1 MADIVFPTS
10 SAPGAQPQEGS
21 GRMINCMA
29 VKSEQGSRAPILY
42 KRPAG
47 LREILNITGHSH
59 YRGGI
64 QIGSTLIVVL
74 DERVYAVTVSGVTFS
89 ATNLGALSGSD
100 TVTIARNNAAT
111 PQIVAVCEAG
121 MFNLFTNSAPTS
133 FADGDLPSS
142 NSVAGLNGYLIFTTA
157 SGQIWATGLNA
168 VTVASDAFTN
178 AQVKPD
184 GLRRGVAFR
193 GEFFAMGDDSIQVF
207 DETGDSPFPLVYKKI
222 TIPRGI
228 CGTNAVA
235 GWEDGWANELLWVG
249 EDNIVYKLDGYTPT
263 PVSNDDVV
271 RAISTATDRTLIEA
285 SVHMDGQN
293 AIFSITSP
301 GEWTWHYNK
310 TTDRWHER
318 MSYGRDDWRARGSIK
333 AFDRW
338 ICGDDTTGLLFS
350 IDPTF
355 RKEENDPLIWHLES
369 GDNAAFPARIKIPRI
384 DLDFT
389 AGTGNSAGEDPI
401 ETDPVVM
408 ISISLNG
415 GGDWGNEVTRKLG
428 KQGERKRLVTLNRA
442 GMTKAKG
449 FRTKLRISDPVH
461 VGFLG
466 GKAVG
471 LPESA

>member
-1 MADIVFPTS
+1 MASIVFPTS
-10 SAPGAQPQEGS
+10 SAPGAEPQEGS
-21 GRMINCMA
+21 GRLLNCRA
-29 VKSEQGSRAPILY
+29 VKTEQGSRGPILY

-47 LREILNITGHSH
+47 LREILNITGHTH
-59 YRGGI
+59 FRGGI
-64 QIGSTLIVVL
+64 KIGSTLLVVL
-74 DERVYAVTVSGVTFS
+74 DQRVYAITLSGVTFS
-89 ATNLGALSGSD
+89 ATNLGELPGTD

-121 MFNLFTNSAPTS
+121 MFNLFTGSAPTT
-133 FADGDLPSS
+133 FADGDLPAS
-142 NSVAGLNGYLIFTTA
+142 NSVAGLNGYLVFTTA
-157 SGQIWATGLNA
+157 SGQIWATDLNA

-235 GWEDGWANELLWVG
+235 GWEDGWANELIWVG
-249 EDNIVYKLDGYTPT
+249 EDNVVYKLDGYTPT
-263 PVSNDDVV
+263 PISNADVV
-271 RAISTATDRTLIEA
+271 RSISTAADHALIEA
-285 SVHMDGQN
+285 SVYMDGQD
-293 AIFSITSP
+293 AIFTITSP
-301 GEWTWHYNK
+301 GEWTWEYNK
-310 TTDRWHER
+310 TTDRWNER
-318 MSYGRDDWRARGSIK
+318 DSYGRADWRARGSVK

-338 ICGDDTTGLLFS
+338 IVGDDTTGKLAMV
-350 IDPTF
+350 DPTY
-355 RKEENDPLIWHLES
+355 RKEYNDPLIWHLES
-369 GDNAAFPARIKIPRI
+369 GDNASFPSRIKIPRI

-389 AGTGNSAGEDPI
+389 AGTGNAAGEDPI

-408 ISISLNG
+408 IAWSLNG
-415 GGDWGNEVTRKLG
+415 GRNWGNEIRRRLG
-428 KQGERKRLVTLNRA
+428 AQGEGDILVSVNRL

-449 FRTKLRISDPVH
+449 VRFRLRVSDPVH

-466 GKAVG
+466 GQLVG
-471 LPESA
+471 LPEAA